1 MTEEHGPWTIE
12 ETEQKYENSFI
23 QVREDKVLQPD
34 GKPGSY
40 ATIEIKPGIA
50 ILPIDRDRNVYLT
63 RQFRYALGQDSI
75 EVVCGAIDNNEP
87 PLTAA
92 KREIEEEIGIKA
104 EELIELGFFDLDT
117 SIVHCPV
124 HLFLTQKFTF
134 TEPHQDGTERI
145 ETVYLSLEQAV
156 EMVMNSQIT
165 HAPSCVLILKA
176 AQKIS
181 NQ

>member
-1 MTEEHGPWTIE
+1 MTEQNGPWTIE
-12 ETEQKYENSFI
+12 ETDKKYENSFI
-23 QVREDKVLQPD
+23 NVREDHVIQPD

-40 ATIEIKPGIA
+40 ATVEIKPGVA
-50 ILPIDRDRNVYLT
+50 ILPIDSDRNVYLT
-63 RQFRYALGQDSI
+63 RQFRYALGQESI

-92 KREIEEEIGIKA
+92 KRETEEEIGIKA
-104 EELIELGFFDLDT
+104 EELIELGFFNLDT

-124 HLFLTQKFTF
+124 HLFLAKNFTL
-134 TEPHQDGTERI
+134 TETHQEGTEQI
-145 ETVYLSLEQAV
+145 ETLQMPLEQAV
-156 EMVMNSQIT
+156 KMVMDSQIT

-176 AQKIS
+176 ALIS